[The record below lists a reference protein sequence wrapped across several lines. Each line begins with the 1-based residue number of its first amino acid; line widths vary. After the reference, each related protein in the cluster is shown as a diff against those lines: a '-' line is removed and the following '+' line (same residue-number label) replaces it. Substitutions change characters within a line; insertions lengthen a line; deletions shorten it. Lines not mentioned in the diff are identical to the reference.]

1 MLSKI
6 IYLLALFVTV
16 STAQATDLITV
27 YRQAAQTNPELRAA
41 AASLQAVREQR
52 PQAIAGLLP
61 TLDASGSVKR
71 RRFKERDPSQPARYS
86 TDKVAS
92 LDLRQPLFHYDTWV
106 QLKQSDS
113 EIAAAEAD
121 YAAAEQKLMVLVAE
135 RYFSVLDA
143 QDNLEFARAEKS
155 AIGRQLEQA
164 TQRFDVGLI
173 AITDVK
179 AAQARYD
186 LSTSREIQAVS
197 KLVEAKDALREVSG
211 VFYDN
216 LAPLKTDL
224 KLERPQP
231 DSPESWIERAEKQN
245 LNIMAAQARTETAQ
259 QEIRRQRA
267 GHLPTLDINA
277 SASYIDL
284 NFGGIAPLKRE
295 DSEIG
300 VQLNVPLY
308 QGGLV
313 NSRTRQ
319 ARSRFQEA
327 TEKLE
332 QEIRAAELE
341 TRNAYRG
348 VLTDIAQVKA
358 LGESLE
364 STRIAVEAEQAGFEV
379 GTRTIVDV
387 LNAQREKFL
396 ARLNYSRARYLYVVD
411 QLRLKKAAG
420 ILDSED
426 ILEVN
431 HALGTTT
438 TTTAPSSR

>member
-1 MLSKI
+1 MLPKI
-6 IYLLALFVTV
+6 LYILALFIAVG
-16 STAQATDLITV
+16 SAQATDLITV

-41 AASLQAVREQR
+41 AASLRAVREQR

-71 RRFKERDPSQPARYS
+71 KRFKERDPSEPARYS
-86 TDKVAS
+86 TDKIAS
-92 LDLRQPLFHYDTWV
+92 LDLRQPVFHYDTWV

-135 RYFSVLDA
+135 RYFAVLDA

-186 LSTSREIQAVS
+186 LSTSLEIQAIS
-197 KLVEAKDALREVSG
+197 KLVEAKDSLREVAG

-216 LAPLKTDL
+216 LAPLKADL

-231 DSPESWIERAEKQN
+231 DSPESWIEQAEKQN
-245 LNIMAAQARTETAQ
+245 LKIMAAQARTETAQ

-300 VQLNVPLY
+300 LQLNVPLY

-364 STRIAVEAEQAGFEV
+364 STRVAVEAEEAGFEV

-426 ILEVN
+426 LLEVN
-431 HALGTTT
+431 RALGTATA
-438 TTTAPSSR
+438 TTAPTIQ